1 MTDLEFVSRLKQIS
15 DKSDLDKNT
24 KKEYGLIICAVCSDD
39 ECQKLIEEFMAKNDV
54 TIKSLFDYTLS
65 IVPPIEFVDDDE

>member
-24 KKEYGLIICAVCSDD
+24 KKEYGLIICAVCGDD
-39 ECQKLIEEFMAKNDV
+39 ECQKLIEEFMAKDDV